1 MFILKEIFQEAAVF
15 VLEKRLLDKYAKKDR
30 DLIIDAMKKGFIFN

>member
-1 MFILKEIFQEAAVF
+1 VF

-30 DLIIDAMKKGFIFN
+30 DLILEAMKKGERF

>member
-1 MFILKEIFQEAAVF
+1 MF

-30 DLIIDAMKKGFIFN
+30 DLIIDAMKKRLFLIISFYLKRDFE